1 MKNITRRDDVDDRVQ
16 DQGTDRCEVLVVGAG
31 PAGLTAAIALARY
44 GVDVLVVERHS
55 GTSPFP
61 KATGVST
68 RTMEIFRT
76 WGIEDEIRAGAIAV
90 DPVVTV
96 GETLVGPSLVT
107 VPFGYPTDAE
117 ALEISPTTPCCCPQ
131 DHLEPALARHLR
143 AHGGRLRF
151 GEQVTG
157 LVQDADEVLV
167 TTIEAAG
174 GRTRRIRAQYVIGA
188 DGPRSFVRTAVGI
201 EVDELGRLGDF
212 MAVTFRADLTR
223 RLQGRPGAVN
233 TVEIEGAEG
242 VFVPT
247 GAGDRWVYAREWF
260 PGAQPV
266 EDWSTTRC
274 IELIRAASGVP
285 ELEPE
290 IMSVMP
296 FVMGGHVARAFGS
309 GRVLLV
315 GDAAHR
321 TTPVGGTGMNTA
333 IHAAHN
339 LGWKLAWVLRGWAG
353 ESLLNTYEAERR
365 PIGTQNVVRSLQ
377 RGPAGPGDGAGA
389 DGQGGDAAGPGG
401 PAGLNGLS
409 WDVGVRYPTV
419 GGDADA
425 DPVGAR
431 APHAWVRHQGRRISA
446 VDLFD
451 GRMTLLTGARGD
463 AWRRCLNRLVDPGM
477 PVTAITV
484 RPPEITGPDTVGP
497 DSVDADAIVDS
508 DGSFAL
514 MLGLHAH
521 TAVLVRPDGYVAWR
535 SSGWHE
541 PSGRHEG
548 AALRDALA
556 RVRGWD
562 RMLDGLPVAG

>member
-1 MKNITRRDDVDDRVQ
+1 M
-16 DQGTDRCEVLVVGAG
+16 
-31 PAGLTAAIALARY
+31 
-44 GVDVLVVERHS
+44 
-55 GTSPFP
+55 
-61 KATGVST
+61 
-68 RTMEIFRT
+68 
-76 WGIEDEIRAGAIAV
+76 
-90 DPVVTV
+90 
-96 GETLVGPSLVT
+96 
-107 VPFGYPTDAE
+107 
-117 ALEISPTTPCCCPQ
+117 
-131 DHLEPALARHLR
+131 
-143 AHGGRLRF
+143 
-151 GEQVTG
+151 
-157 LVQDADEVLV
+157 

-451 GRMTLLTGARGD
+451 GRDPPALVTNPGVRGTRADRVRIRVTANRRIADAHIPGEPVQAGGTAGTGGIAALTMEHGTIAGTSPRSARTSTSRDRPPLRLVGVHSDSPAPSAQDPGQLLHPRLCAAWSGRLMPVPPTGVVRCAASPTGGAPPAANARG
-463 AWRRCLNRLVDPGM
+463 
-477 PVTAITV
+477 T
-484 RPPEITGPDTVGP
+484 
-497 DSVDADAIVDS
+497 
-508 DGSFAL
+508 
-514 MLGLHAH
+514 
-521 TAVLVRPDGYVAWR
+521 
-535 SSGWHE
+535 
-541 PSGRHEG
+541 
-548 AALRDALA
+548 
-556 RVRGWD
+556 
-562 RMLDGLPVAG
+562 

>member
-1 MKNITRRDDVDDRVQ
+1 MKSNIRRPEVDDRVQ
-16 DQGTDRCEVLVVGAG
+16 DDGTERCDVLVVGAG
-31 PAGLTAAIALARY
+31 PAGLTAAIALARN
-44 GVDVLVVERHS
+44 GVDVLVIERHS

-68 RTMEIFRT
+68 RTMEIFRS

-96 GETLVGPSLVT
+96 GETLVGPSWVT

-117 ALEISPTTPCCCPQ
+117 ALEVSPTTPCCCPQ
-131 DHLEPALARHLR
+131 DHLEPVLARHLR
-143 AHGGRLRF
+143 AQGGLLRF
-151 GEQVTG
+151 GEQVVG

-167 TTIEAAG
+167 TTLEAAT
-174 GRTRRIRAQYVIGA
+174 GRTGRIRAQYVIGA
-188 DGPRSFVRTAVGI
+188 DGPRSFVRSAVGI

-233 TVEIEGAEG
+233 TVEVRGAEG

-266 EDWSTTRC
+266 QDWSTARC

-285 ELEPE
+285 DLEPE
-290 IMSVMP
+290 ILSVMP
-296 FVMGGHVARAFGS
+296 FVMGGHVARAFRS

-315 GDAAHR
+315 GDAVHR

-353 ESLLNTYEAERR
+353 EPLLDTYEAERR

-377 RGPAGPGDGAGA
+377 RGPAGPGTDGE
-389 DGQGGDAAGPGG
+389 GGDAAGA
-401 PAGLNGLS
+401 AGLNGLS
-409 WDVGVRYPTV
+409 RDVGVRYPTV
-419 GGDADA
+419 GGDADD

-431 APHAWVRHQGRRISA
+431 APHAWVRHQGRRVSTL
-446 VDLFD
+446 DLFD
-451 GRMTLLTGARGD
+451 GRMTLLTGACGER
-463 AWRRCLNRLVDPGM
+463 WRRCLDRLVDPGV
-477 PVTAITV
+477 PVAAVTV
-484 RPPEITGPDTVGP
+484 RSPETTGPDTVG
-497 DSVDADAIVDS
+497 VEAVGAHEIVDI
-508 DGSFAL
+508 DGAFAR
-514 MLGLHAH
+514 MLGLDK
-521 TAVLVRPDGYVAWR
+521 AVLVRPDGYVAWR
-535 SSGWHE
+535 SSGRDE
-541 PSGRHEG
+541 SSGRHG
-548 AALRDALA
+548 WAAALHVALD

-562 RMLDGLPVAG
+562 RVLDALPIAG